1 MATFS
6 NLTDIPLAPN
16 APDTLEQGSYVSAL
30 IKFIKKAQM
39 PTTISL
45 QGEWGSGKTSLMNQI
60 AGQLCLNYEDICKFS
75 NPDTED
81 QRSPDDFPYL
91 GVWVN
96 TWQYSLM
103 KDERESLVSIV
114 QGITS
119 QITQQVSLYLKD
131 NANSKVISSRLLN
144 ALRFAAVATTKVG
157 LGFMGANPNA
167 IDNLVN
173 SSNSAPE
180 QHDPDFFRNELQ
192 KAIGDFKRQITEHR
206 KNQKEATDF
215 KGFIFFVD
223 DLDRLDPPVAVQ
235 ILSLMKNLFEVN
247 NCIFILAIDYDV
259 VIKGLEKRF
268 GKKTEENER
277 EYRSF
282 FDKIIQLSFR
292 LPVNQYKI
300 DNYLKDGLKNINFTG
315 SGQAFEGVLDE
326 IIPDLNA
333 LTIETCGT
341 NPRAIKRMLNTL
353 SLVKEISLDKM
364 KKAFNENSEL
374 DFNPNKNMDDYKLY
388 LKLLFGL
395 VCAQVSYPILY
406 ENLISEPNLYKWTSI
421 VNSNMS
427 EDNESDSNQGASLDN
442 ATAPIYLDPS
452 DFSLESIVSKD
463 MWMRKRLYNIGRF
476 LSKIVAL
483 IADNKKIKQNS
494 DFSSTA
500 DYITLLTDFTSV
512 TSATSDEDQKLRRDQ
527 GSLNEFINALKE
539 AGYGATIRDNTTKF
553 MERFFHSYSPKNLII
568 NYDCNNKLINISCST
583 KGKSIALLCQID
595 FRDRPKDRK
604 DRFMIFNE
612 TGGFFSVVNEVKRRT
627 PTQTEDP
634 YSITNE
640 NMKFVSEEYQRLTG
654 LVPLSWE

>member
-30 IKFIKKAQM
+30 IKFINKAQM
-39 PTTISL
+39 PTTIAL

-60 AGQLCLNYEDICKFS
+60 AGQLCLNYQTICKFS
-75 NPDTED
+75 NEDSED
-81 QRSPDDFPYL
+81 QRSQDDFPYL
-91 GVWVN
+91 GIWVN

-119 QITQQVSLYLKD
+119 QITQQVSIYLKD
-131 NANSKVISSRLLN
+131 NANSKVIASRLLG

-157 LGFMGANPNA
+157 LGFMGANPNS
-167 IDNLVN
+167 IDNMLGGN
-173 SSNSAPE
+173 GNNIPE

-192 KAIGDFKRQITEHR
+192 KAIVDFKRQITEYR
-206 KNQKEATDF
+206 KNLKESSPF

-300 DNYLKDGLKNINFTG
+300 DNYLKDGLANINFTG
-315 SGQAFEGVLDE
+315 SGQAFEGILDE
-326 IIPDLNA
+326 IIPDLNK

-353 SLVKEISLDKM
+353 SLVKEISIDKM
-364 KKAFNENSEL
+364 KNAFNKDNGPN
-374 DFNPNKNMDDYKLY
+374 FNPNRDMDDYKIY

-406 ENLISEPNLYKWTSI
+406 ENLISEPNLYKWASINGNALSDGEKEDTS
-421 VNSNMS
+421 V
-427 EDNESDSNQGASLDN
+427 QPAL
-442 ATAPIYLDPS
+442 YLGPS
-452 DFSLESIVSKD
+452 DFMLESIVSKD
-463 MWMRKRLYNIGRF
+463 IWMRKRINNIGRY
-476 LSKIVAL
+476 LSMLVKI
-483 IADNKKIKQNS
+483 IADNKKRKGDLNLS
-494 DFSSTA
+494 TTA
-500 DYITLLTDFTSV
+500 DYISLLTDFTSV

-527 GSLNEFINALKE
+527 GSLTEFINALKD
-539 AGYGATIRDNTTKF
+539 AGYGSTIRDNANRF
-553 MERFFHSYSPKNLII
+553 MERFFHCYSPKNLII
-568 NYDCNNKLINISCST
+568 NYDSENRLITVSCT
-583 KGKSIALLCQID
+583 TQGKAIAMLCQID

-612 TGGFFSVVNEVKRRT
+612 TGGFFSIVNEVKRST

-634 YSITNE
+634 DKITDE
-640 NMKFVSEEYQRLTG
+640 NMKFVSDEYQRLTG
-654 LVPLSWE
+654 CTPLSWSKELG

>member
-30 IKFIKKAQM
+30 IKFINKAQM
-39 PTTISL
+39 PTTIAL

-60 AGQLCLNYEDICKFS
+60 AGQLCLNYQTICKFS
-75 NPDTED
+75 NEDSED
-81 QRSPDDFPYL
+81 QRSQDDFPYL
-91 GVWVN
+91 GIWVN

-119 QITQQVSLYLKD
+119 QITQQVSIYLKD
-131 NANSKVISSRLLN
+131 NANSKVIASRLLG

-157 LGFMGANPNA
+157 LGFMGANPNS
-167 IDNLVN
+167 IDNMLGGN
-173 SSNSAPE
+173 GNNIPE

-192 KAIGDFKRQITEHR
+192 KAIVDFKRQITEYR
-206 KNQKEATDF
+206 KNLKESSPF

-300 DNYLKDGLKNINFTG
+300 DNYLKDGLANINFTG
-315 SGQAFEGVLDE
+315 SGQAFEGILDE
-326 IIPDLNA
+326 IIPDLNK

-353 SLVKEISLDKM
+353 SLVKEISIDKM
-364 KKAFNENSEL
+364 KNAFNKDNGPN
-374 DFNPNKNMDDYKLY
+374 FNPNRDMDDYKIY

-406 ENLISEPNLYKWTSI
+406 ENLISEPNLYKWASI
-421 VNSNMS
+421 NGNALSDGEK
-427 EDNESDSNQGASLDN
+427 EDNSVQPAL
-442 ATAPIYLDPS
+442 YLGPS
-452 DFSLESIVSKD
+452 DFMLESIVSKD
-463 MWMRKRLYNIGRF
+463 IWMRKRINNIGRY
-476 LSKIVAL
+476 LSMLVKI
-483 IADNKKIKQNS
+483 IADNKKRKGDSNLS
-494 DFSSTA
+494 TTA
-500 DYITLLTDFTSV
+500 DYISLLTDFTSV

-527 GSLNEFINALKE
+527 GSLTEFINALKD
-539 AGYGATIRDNTTKF
+539 AGYGSTIRDNANRF
-553 MERFFHSYSPKNLII
+553 MERFFHCYSPKNLII
-568 NYDCNNKLINISCST
+568 NYDSENRLINISCST
-583 KGKSIALLCQID
+583 QGKAIAMLCQID

-612 TGGFFSVVNEVKRRT
+612 TGGFFSIVNEVKRST

-634 YSITNE
+634 DKITDE
-640 NMKFVSEEYQRLTG
+640 NMKFVSDEYQRLTG
-654 LVPLSWE
+654 NVPLSWTSEVN